1 MKWKIRCRPKRESV
15 LSVCQTEMN
24 LVIPWYFWFCFWIWW
39 KLFWLKRD
47 LLSEQKIGCFDYG
60 KANLKEL
67 KIILLFLNYY
77 PHITIS
83 YQKPI
88 KILCSW
94 GWIFFCF
101 ILSFL
106 IIITNVKVE
115 GQGIIINW
123 ITLLSFPMLSLTNL
137 QPTMF
142 SVHKIHKD
150 ILEWVYSQCKDASW
164 NT

>member
-1 MKWKIRCRPKRESV
+1 MKWKIRFRPKRESV

-24 LVIPWYFWFCFWIWW
+24 LVIPRYFWFCFWIWQ

-47 LLSEQKIGCFDYG
+47 LLSEQNIGCFDYG

-67 KIILLFLNYY
+67 KIILLFLNNY
-77 PHITIS
+77 PRITIS
-83 YQKPI
+83 YQKPL

-106 IIITNVKVE
+106 YHHYKYKGGGTGNSNKLNNLIFLPYVKSYQPSTNNVLCP
-115 GQGIIINW
+115 QN
-123 ITLLSFPMLSLTNL
+123 P
-137 QPTMF
+137 
-142 SVHKIHKD
+142 
-150 ILEWVYSQCKDASW
+150 
-164 NT
+164 